1 MKNVHGL
8 FSHLLHPVQTCIVL
22 TDLRI
27 RRSPYTL
34 SGCQR
39 KQFHNVKN
47 IYHEVYGVPYG
58 AKNSVLYGEPD
69 KVRLRPSSAAK
80 TFVGYLCNSVQ
91 EFFTKRHIASVSFV
105 KSC

>member
-8 FSHLLHPVQTCIVL
+8 FSHLLRSVQTYVAL
-22 TDLRI
+22 TGLRI

-47 IYHEVYGVPYG
+47 IYHEVYGVPCG
-58 AKNSVLYGEPD
+58 AKKSVLYGDPD
-69 KVRLRPSSAAK
+69 TVRLRPSSAAK
-80 TFVGYLCNSVQ
+80 TFAGYLWNSAQ
-91 EFFTKRHIASVSFV
+91 EFFTKRHIASASFV
-105 KSC
+105 KS

>member
-8 FSHLLHPVQTCIVL
+8 FSHLLHSVQTYNAL
-22 TDLRI
+22 MDLRI

-58 AKNSVLYGEPD
+58 EKKSVLYGEPD
-69 KVRLRPSSAAK
+69 TVCLRPS
-80 TFVGYLCNSVQ
+80 
-91 EFFTKRHIASVSFV
+91 
-105 KSC
+105 